1 MSVFAYTSLSSLR
14 RQGSSLFQL
23 FWIPASAGMTKRNRI
38 FCFALARIRLTL
50 KMNKIVGE
58 LSLHYEGYGF
68 VIPKEPGHPD
78 VFIPARL
85 VGDAMHGD
93 IVEVSVRQS
102 DKSLFEGAVE
112 KILERRLKQLVGR
125 LEMEGKY
132 WSLITE
138 DQRVHHRMRLKN
150 VDRSLH
156 RGDYVV
162 AKIIKYPQGKSGLE
176 GEVIE
181 RLPQR
186 GSLPAEIEYVIA
198 KHQWPKTFPDAVL
211 EEAGSFRN
219 TSEQSEREGEAPAA
233 LPAEGATRAPIID
246 LRSLGFVTI
255 DGEDAKDFDD
265 AVYAEPLSGGDIK
278 LWVAIADVSYYI
290 KPNQPL
296 DREAYDR
303 GTSVY
308 FPGRVLPM
316 LPEVLSNGLCSLRPH
331 EDRLAMVAEMVI
343 DKNGNVHSEHF
354 YSAIFQSKARLTY
367 TLVRR
372 LLVDR
377 EEKLREEMDSLL
389 SMLETLSEAATH
401 LKTNRTKRG
410 TIDFDLPEPD
420 IVLDLTGGIENIE
433 RAERN
438 WSHQIIEEL
447 MIVANESVARFLT
460 KRKVGCVYR
469 VHDSPP
475 PDKLRRF
482 YQLVNRLGY
491 KGKMKIPSSSKILG
505 EVANFFKG
513 HPEIRLV
520 NTMLLRSMS
529 QAVYSHENV
538 GHFGLASECY
548 CHFTS
553 PIRRYPDLIIHRLLK
568 QALRPDTKKIKMGV
582 LAEIAEHCSIQE
594 RRAMDAERE
603 MLALHNTIFMQS
615 KLGEEFDGII
625 SHVTKFGFF
634 VELLDYFVEGLVP
647 LQNLSGDFYVYD
659 QDHLCL
665 RGKKRKKI
673 FKIGDRVRIKVEEVK
688 LLERRTYFN
697 LLDIAREA

>member
-1 MSVFAYTSLSSLR
+1 
-14 RQGSSLFQL
+14 
-23 FWIPASAGMTKRNRI
+23 
-38 FCFALARIRLTL
+38 
-50 KMNKIVGE
+50 MNKIVGE

-68 VIPKEPGHPD
+68 VVPKEPGHPD

-102 DKSLFEGAVE
+102 DKGLFEGAVE

-162 AKIIKYPQGKSGLE
+162 AKILKYPEGKNGLE

-211 EEAGSFRN
+211 EEAGSFENAVVETDGR
-219 TSEQSEREGEAPAA
+219 R
-233 LPAEGATRAPIID
+233 D

-255 DGEDAKDFDD
+255 DGDDAKDFDD
-265 AVYAEPLSGGDIK
+265 AVYAESLSGGDIK
-278 LWVAIADVSYYI
+278 LWVAIADVSHYI

-316 LPEVLSNGLCSLRPH
+316 LPEVLSNDLCSLRPH

-343 DKNGNVHSEHF
+343 DKNGDVHSEHF

-389 SMLETLSEAATH
+389 SMLETLSEVASH
-401 LKTNRTKRG
+401 LKANRTKRG

-447 MIVANESVARFLT
+447 MIAANEAVARFLT
-460 KRKVGCVYR
+460 NKKVGCVYR

-513 HPEIRLV
+513 HPEVRLV
-520 NTMLLRSMS
+520 NTMLLRSMA
-529 QAVYSHENV
+529 QAVYSPENV
-538 GHFGLASECY
+538 GHFGLASDCY

-568 QALRPDTKKIKMGV
+568 QALRPDTKKIKTGV
-582 LAEIAEHCSIQE
+582 LAEMAEHCSIQE

-603 MLALHNTIFMQS
+603 TLALHNTIFMQS

-647 LQNLSGDFYVYD
+647 LQNLAGDFYVYD

-688 LLERRTYFN
+688 LLERRTYLN
-697 LLDIAREA
+697 LLDTAREA

>member
-1 MSVFAYTSLSSLR
+1 
-14 RQGSSLFQL
+14 
-23 FWIPASAGMTKRNRI
+23 
-38 FCFALARIRLTL
+38 
-50 KMNKIVGE
+50 MNKIVGE

-68 VIPKEPGHPD
+68 VVPKEPGHPD

-93 IVEVSVRQS
+93 IVEVSVRRS
-102 DKSLFEGAVE
+102 DKGLFEGAVE

-125 LEMEGKY
+125 LEMDGKG
-132 WSLITE
+132 WALITE

-156 RGDYVV
+156 QGDYVV
-162 AKIIKYPQGKSGLE
+162 AKIIKYPEGKSGLE
-176 GEVIE
+176 GEVLE

-211 EEAGSFRN
+211 EEAGTMDHGLGTIDQRK
-219 TSEQSEREGEAPAA
+219 
-233 LPAEGATRAPIID
+233 D

-255 DGEDAKDFDD
+255 DGDDAKDFDD
-265 AVYAEPLSGGDIK
+265 AVYAEPLSGGDIH
-278 LWVAIADVSYYI
+278 LWVAIADVSHYI

-389 SMLETLSEAATH
+389 SMLETLSEVATN
-401 LKTNRTKRG
+401 LKANRTKRG

-447 MIVANESVARFLT
+447 MIAANESVARFLT
-460 KRKVGCVYR
+460 KKKVGCLYR

-505 EVANFFKG
+505 EVASFFKG
-513 HPEIRLV
+513 HPEVRLV

-529 QAVYSHENV
+529 QAVYSPENV
-538 GHFGLASECY
+538 GHFGLASDCY

-615 KLGEEFDGII
+615 KFGEECDGVI